1 MSSHQSRNIIM
12 HCCLFF
18 PENQDRWTIDRKWKL
33 ELITLQINYF
43 AGRSLQ
49 EPIGIKNY
57 LGRA

>member
-1 MSSHQSRNIIM
+1 M